1 MHDYVMMWNS
11 IALELNR
18 RDHTGKMNAKN
29 NKGPTLSSRALAI
42 FHLAMHDAFFGRQ
55 NVQSVFSGIDGLKTP
70 TMTYLPAAL
79 IASLTPPA
87 GGASTE
93 GAAVSGAAS
102 TVLLELYPDFKSI
115 VYEALNGFDF
125 NPAMSGSPAFEF
137 GVKVAKAILADR
149 ENDGA
154 RELGAVPE
162 MERFWRHRE
171 DPSDPGQ
178 GLLGAVYGTTKLFS
192 ASDIPTIADHPV
204 PRSTAYDAAHDL
216 VRDKGVK
223 IGGSRTPYETLL
235 GYYWAYD
242 GASQIGTPPRQYN
255 QVVRQII
262 AQNVNGPA
270 RPAASAR
277 LLTLVNVAMADA
289 GIAAWYHKYV
299 YQLWRPILGIREYD
313 NSFWQGKG
321 YEANSFGLHKRCD
334 PWWTPLGSPRTNEPG
349 RRSFTPPFPAY
360 PSGHATFGAAAFEI
374 TRRFFG
380 VASNAPDN
388 LAFNLV
394 SDELDGRAV
403 AEDGSFREL
412 HRRHYPSLLQA
423 MFDNA
428 VSRLFLGVHWRFDG
442 LGDNVG
448 DAAGILTD
456 ASHVGGVPL
465 GRKLANDIYDSGLAK
480 SAAPRKP
487 GITPKKLPGVNLPPG
502 TPNA

>member
-102 TVLLELYPDFKSI
+102 TALLELYPDFKSI

-125 NPAMSGSPAFEF
+125 NPAMSGNPAFEF

-154 RELGAVPE
+154 RDLGAVPE

-349 RRSFTPPFPAY
+349 RRSFTPP
-360 PSGHATFGAAAFEI
+360 
-374 TRRFFG
+374 
-380 VASNAPDN
+380 
-388 LAFNLV
+388 
-394 SDELDGRAV
+394 
-403 AEDGSFREL
+403 
-412 HRRHYPSLLQA
+412 
-423 MFDNA
+423 
-428 VSRLFLGVHWRFDG
+428 SRL
-442 LGDNVG
+442 
-448 DAAGILTD
+448 ILRDMRPSAPPPSRSRGASLASRPTLPTISPSISFPTNSTD
-456 ASHVGGVPL
+456 ALSP
-465 GRKLANDIYDSGLAK
+465 RTAP
-480 SAAPRKP
+480 SASYIGDTIHRCCRRCSTMPSAGYFSAFIGASTASAIMSEMRR
-487 GITPKKLPGVNLPPG
+487 
-502 TPNA
+502 AS